1 MAVVIFRERC
11 TIALTWMKNKGGEVT
26 MANDT
31 LLSVQGAS
39 ELTLY
44 ISMATNFVNYK
55 DISGDPYQRNKTYL
69 KNAEKEYDKAKAA
82 HIAAYQSNSTV

>member
-1 MAVVIFRERC
+1 
-11 TIALTWMKNKGGEVT
+11 MKHKGGKVIT
-26 MANDT
+26 ANDT

-55 DISGDPYQRNKTYL
+55 DISGDPYQRNKAYL
-69 KNAEKEYDKAKAA
+69 KNAAKDYSKAKAA
-82 HIAAYQSNSTV
+82 HIAAYQKQFNRVTLDLGETSQAN

>member
-1 MAVVIFRERC
+1 MERKVCGWKVLRMAAVIFLGKVHYC
-11 TIALTWMKNKGGEVT
+11 ADLDVKHKGGKVIT
-26 MANDT
+26 ANDT

-55 DISGDPYQRNKTYL
+55 DISGG
-69 KNAEKEYDKAKAA
+69 
-82 HIAAYQSNSTV
+82 SVSTE

>member
-1 MAVVIFRERC
+1 
-11 TIALTWMKNKGGEVT
+11 

-31 LLSVQGAS
+31 LFSVQEP

-55 DISGDPYQRNKTYL
+55 DISGDPYQRNKL
-69 KNAEKEYDKAKAA
+69 IWKCGEGL
-82 HIAAYQSNSTV
+82 